1 MTNRTLPLPHIPLPT
16 TFFSRTRALQQ
27 GLLTR
32 GGFGEENTLADAIPP
47 FHYSLFTV
55 FPVSCFFSHLQNS
68 LHHSFPFSDTTRAV
82 SNGWLYYWMG
92 FLCSVALCMR
102 IDSTAHVFRFRAV
115 STAKRIIQGAKVCK
129 AGGRTILYEG
139 IPRELTAI
147 PSKNFRPRDNTS

>member
-1 MTNRTLPLPHIPLPT
+1 MQDDVTNRTLPLTHTPT
-16 TFFSRTRALQQ
+16 DDFPRPDSII
-27 GLLTR
+27 R

-115 STAKRIIQGAKVCK
+115 STAKRIIQGAKICNAVGDDFIWGESTGVDGYTEQK
-129 AGGRTILYEG
+129 
-139 IPRELTAI
+139 
-147 PSKNFRPRDNTS
+147 FQTSR